1 MSQKQQI
8 IDEIIKLSLE
18 RKIITKDDFHKTQ
31 NEVYKKY
38 KLPE

>member
-1 MSQKQQI
+1 MQKQQI
-8 IDEIIKLSLE
+8 IDEIITLSLE
-18 RKIITKDDFHKTQ
+18 RNITTKDEFHKTQ